1 MGAHTMRITGIDADT
16 KSIAMVTFLGK
27 PLSAE
32 YIKVPGQRANDRFN
46 NLIRAFIELQSEWL
60 LSDWVWI
67 EEPVMGAN
75 AKASINQ
82 AYVVGA
88 IRAVLIQHGIPNTV
102 INNATWKKQVIGN
115 GHASKEEI
123 ADFATGALDMKSG
136 QQQDIYDAAC
146 MAQFGLRAT
155 Q

>member
-1 MGAHTMRITGIDADT
+1 MRITGIDADT

-27 PLSAE
+27 PLSQE

-46 NLIRAFIELQSEWL
+46 NLIRGFIEVQSEWL
-60 LSDWVWI
+60 LSDWVWL

-75 AKASINQ
+75 RKAAINQ

-88 IRAVLIQHGIPNTV
+88 IRSILIQHGISVSV
-102 INNATWKKQVIGN
+102 INNATWKKAVIGN

-123 ADFATGALDMKSG
+123 AIFAIDVLDMKRG
-136 QQQDIYDAAC
+136 QSQDIYDAAC
-146 MAQFGLRAT
+146 IAQFGVIAT
-155 Q
+155 S